1 MGNESKKPFSF
12 EDFKKDVIRDYELCY
27 TSRQVSFLGR
37 REVLAGRAKFSI
49 LGGGKELPQVVL
61 SKFFQKGDFR
71 SGYYRDQTWALASGF
86 ASVEDLFAQLYGD
99 IDYDRF
105 SRGRQM
111 NNHFLTPFVDSE
123 GNWLNLVDSYNSTA
137 DIAPTASQCPRAIGI
152 ALASKLFRENPDL
165 RKLKHL
171 SQDGN
176 EVCFCSIGDASTSE
190 GHFFEAINVAGVLQ
204 MPIIFLVWDDGYGI
218 SVERNKQTT
227 KGSISEVLA
236 GFQKLENTNGL
247 EIRRVNGWDYQEM
260 YGTFKELIQLARTE
274 HVPALVHVAELTQ
287 PFGHSS
293 SGSHERY
300 KSKERLEWESEWD
313 GIKKMREWI
322 VDNDFISDD
331 GLKARELLI
340 EQEVLQ
346 AKERAWQKYNNPLK
360 EAFSQCIQLTQL
372 LAKENPNQASN
383 LHQALQSLSSKQFP
397 DMSIMIQHIHRLRL
411 LNLIPSPSL
420 DTLYSIHTRFLER
433 GEKAYNTQLYNE
445 DNLYALKNIMASP
458 VVLSQESL
466 NGSEILNRYF
476 DALFK
481 HNSLVV
487 AFGEDVGRIGDVNK
501 GFDGLQEKFSANR
514 IWDTGI
520 RELSI
525 IGKGIGLALRGLRPI
540 AEIQYLDYLL
550 YGLQPLS
557 DDAANTYYRTAG
569 QQVCPLIVRT
579 RGHRLV
585 GMFHSGS
592 PMQVILGAL
601 RGMYV
606 GVPRNMVQAIGM
618 YNAALRMN
626 TPVLIIECLNG
637 YRKKEFLP
645 KNLLEF
651 VLPFG
656 QVEILEY
663 GTDINLVSYGAT
675 LHLVLEAVKILNQYH
690 NISCEVI
697 DVQSLLPFDTDY
709 EIVRSLKKTNK
720 IIFIDE
726 DVSSGATAFMMQQ
739 VIEVQG
745 GFRYLDAAPKT
756 LSARD
761 HRPAYGSD
769 GDYFSKPN
777 IESII
782 EAIISL
788 NDE

>member
-1 MGNESKKPFSF
+1 MGNETKQPLSF
-12 EDFKKDVIRDYELCY
+12 EDFKKDIIRDYELCY

-37 REVLAGRAKFSI
+37 KEVLSGRAKFSI

-71 SGYYRDQTWALASGF
+71 SGYYRDQTWALATGF
-86 ASVEDLFAQLYGD
+86 ATIEDLFAQLYGD
-99 IDYDRF
+99 IEHDKF

-111 NNHFLTPFVDSE
+111 NNHFLTPFVDAE
-123 GNWLNLVDSYNSTA
+123 GNWLNLADSYNSTA
-137 DIAPTASQCPRAIGI
+137 DIAPTASQCPRSIGI

-165 RKLKHL
+165 RKFKHL
-171 SQDGN
+171 SQQGN
-176 EVCFCSIGDASTSE
+176 ELCFCSIGDASTSE
-190 GHFFEAINVAGVLQ
+190 GHFWESVNVAGVLQ
-204 MPIIFLVWDDGYGI
+204 LPIVFLVWDDGYGI
-218 SVERNKQTT
+218 SVEKSRQTT
-227 KGSISEVLA
+227 KGSISEVLV
-236 GFQKLENTNGL
+236 GFQKQGNSNGL

-260 YGTFKELIQLARTE
+260 YGVFREVISQARTQ
-274 HVPALVHVAELTQ
+274 HIPALIHVTELTQ

-300 KSKERLEWESEWD
+300 KSKERLEWEAEWD

-322 VDNDFISDD
+322 VENDFISDD
-331 GLKARELLI
+331 GLRAKELLI
-340 EQEVLQ
+340 EQEVAQ
-346 AKERAWQKYNNPLK
+346 AKERAWQKYHTPLK
-360 EAFSQCIQLTQL
+360 DTFSQCTQLTQL
-372 LAKENPNQASN
+372 LAKENPAQATA
-383 LHQALQSLSSKQFP
+383 LHQALQTLKSKQFP
-397 DMSIMIQHIHRLRL
+397 DMSCMIEHIHRLRF
-411 LNLIPSPSL
+411 LNLVPSPSL
-420 DTLYSIHTRFLER
+420 DTLNSIHTRFLQR
-433 GEKAYNTQLYNE
+433 GERAYNTQLYNE
-445 DNLYALKNIMASP
+445 ENLYSLKNIMANP
-458 VVLSQESL
+458 VVLSQETL
-466 NGSEILNRYF
+466 NGYEVLNRYF
-476 DALFK
+476 EALFK
-481 HNSLVV
+481 QNPLVV
-487 AFGEDVGRIGDVNK
+487 AFGEDVGKIGDVNK
-501 GFDGLQEKFSANR
+501 GFDGLQDKFSENR

-569 QQVCPLIVRT
+569 KQACPLIVRT

-592 PMQVILGAL
+592 PMQVLLGAL
-601 RGMYV
+601 RGMYI

-618 YNAALRMN
+618 YNAALRTN

-656 QVEILEY
+656 QVEVLEQ
-663 GTDINLVSYGAT
+663 GSDLTLVSYGAT
-675 LHLVLEAVKILNQYH
+675 LHLVLEAVKIIKQYH

-697 DVQSLLPFDTDY
+697 DVQSLLPFDTER
-709 EIVRSLKKTNK
+709 EILHSLQKTNK
-720 IIFIDE
+720 IMFIDE
-726 DVSSGATAFMMQQ
+726 DVSGGATSFMMQQ
-739 VIEVQG
+739 VLEVQG
-745 GFRYLDAAPKT
+745 GFRYLDGTPRT
-756 LSARD
+756 LSAKD

-777 IESII
+777 IESIMD
-782 EAIISL
+782 AIL
-788 NDE
+788 ALHAE